1 MGNTNGCLSDFYCT
15 ECGNK
20 SLPVWRKK
28 SSARE
33 AGHLKKLY
41 CIYCG
46 KETNQVEIS
55 PKSGYTKEDFDFEF
69 NHSNFEN
76 GQRKM
81 TLKNVIT
88 TSGLILASSSLQLL
102 LSNSLDSGTL

>member
-81 TLKNVIT
+81 TLKQLRSVVENEENNYNGRNSCIRKE
-88 TSGLILASSSLQLL
+88 LLA
-102 LSNSLDSGTL
+102 